1 MTREISTVSMPEH
14 FANIADVYRGVR
26 TTDLEPIFYI
36 RNALASRSVVRATD
50 VGCGA
55 GRYSRLLFE
64 YIPDL
69 HLVCADVS
77 TQMLEMLS
85 SYFAEG
91 GIQNFSTQLSNVQDL
106 ALANES
112 LDAVFTFNAVHH
124 FNFAIFLAKARC
136 ALRDD
141 GHLFIYTRT
150 PDQNAGSV
158 WGRFFPNF
166 TEKESRLYTLDR
178 MKAWIRQTPGVRIV
192 EAEVFRYARTAAFD
206 RLQEQVRNRHYS
218 TFSLYDQREFEAAC
232 RIFSERISHRFKNL
246 DAISWHDENIMLHVI
261 KT

>member
-1 MTREISTVSMPEH
+1 MFEH

-26 TTDLEPIFYI
+26 TTDLEPIVYI

-64 YIPDL
+64 CIPNL
-69 HLVCADVS
+69 HLVCVDVS
-77 TQMLEMLS
+77 TQMLEMLA

-106 ALANES
+106 ALAKGS
-112 LDAVFTFNAVHH
+112 LDALFTFNAVHH
-124 FNFAIFLAKARC
+124 FNFAIFLAKARGV
-136 ALRDD
+136 LRDD

-150 PDQNAGSV
+150 PDQNVGSV
-158 WGRFFPNF
+158 WGRFSPNF

-178 MKAWIRQTPGVRIV
+178 MKAWIR
-192 EAEVFRYARTAAFD
+192 
-206 RLQEQVRNRHYS
+206 
-218 TFSLYDQREFEAAC
+218 
-232 RIFSERISHRFKNL
+232 
-246 DAISWHDENIMLHVI
+246 
-261 KT
+261 